1 MGVDIIAG
9 GHSQYNPTMRCAT
22 GYSHVCTSHG
32 VTLVGKYIAHH
43 GHRKVYRPRRPFET
57 TGPYIFPQKRFQRDT
72 PKGAATFKLN
82 NDARLGSVSWS
93 K

>member
-22 GYSHVCTSHG
+22 GNSHVCTSHG
-32 VTLVGKYIAHH
+32 VTLPMEGLPPKETIRDYRTIHIPAHEVH
-43 GHRKVYRPRRPFET
+43 
-57 TGPYIFPQKRFQRDT
+57 FQRDN
-72 PKGAATFKLN
+72 PKGAATLIVN
-82 NDARLGSVSWS
+82 NDARLGPFSWP